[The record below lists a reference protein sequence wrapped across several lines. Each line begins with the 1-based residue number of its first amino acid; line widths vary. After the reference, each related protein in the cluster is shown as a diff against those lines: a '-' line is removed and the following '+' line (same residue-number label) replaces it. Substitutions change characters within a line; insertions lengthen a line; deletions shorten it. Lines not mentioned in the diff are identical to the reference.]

1 MTVLGNF
8 AGNGGTICLV
18 CRHHGTNAHGTRK
31 IGVEPQLTIHEERSG
46 RPEAIQRS
54 QVGAFLGA
62 FIDIRTGD
70 CNIF

>member
-54 QVGAFLGA
+54 QVGALLGA
-62 FIDIRTGD
+62 LPGNRTD
-70 CNIF
+70 NLNIF